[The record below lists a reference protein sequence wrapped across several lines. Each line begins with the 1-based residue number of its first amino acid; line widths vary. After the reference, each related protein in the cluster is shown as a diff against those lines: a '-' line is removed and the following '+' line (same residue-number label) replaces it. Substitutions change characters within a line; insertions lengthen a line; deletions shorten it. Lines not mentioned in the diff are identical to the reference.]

1 MDELVKVLR
10 SQREEIIEEQR
21 RINDA
26 TRPRNGFS
34 GKRKHEKE
42 NSENFKK
49 DSNENFKMPR
59 AKKRM
64 RLGLLQQKTH
74 STG

>member
-10 SQREEIIEEQR
+10 TQREEIIQEQR

-26 TRPRNGFS
+26 TRPENGFS

-42 NSENFKK
+42 NSENLKK
-49 DSNENFKMPR
+49 LDSNENFKMPR

-64 RLGLLQQKTH
+64 RLGLLQQKT
-74 STG
+74 

>member
-10 SQREEIIEEQR
+10 TQREEIIQEQR

-26 TRPRNGFS
+26 TRPQNGFS

-42 NSENFKK
+42 NSGNLKK

-64 RLGLLQQKTH
+64 RLGLLQQKT
-74 STG
+74 

>member
-10 SQREEIIEEQR
+10 TQREEIIQEQR

-26 TRPRNGFS
+26 TRPENGFS

-42 NSENFKK
+42 NENLKK
-49 DSNENFKMPR
+49 LDSNENFKMPR

-64 RLGLLQQKTH
+64 RLGLLQQKT
-74 STG
+74 

>member
-10 SQREEIIEEQR
+10 TQREEIIQEQR

-26 TRPRNGFS
+26 TRPENGFS

-42 NSENFKK
+42 NLKK
-49 DSNENFKMPR
+49 EKLDSNENFKMPR

-64 RLGLLQQKTH
+64 RLGLLQQKT
-74 STG
+74 

>member
-10 SQREEIIEEQR
+10 TQREEIIQEQR

-26 TRPRNGFS
+26 TRPENGFA

-42 NSENFKK
+42 NSENLKK
-49 DSNENFKMPR
+49 EKLDSNENFKMPR

-64 RLGLLQQKTH
+64 RLGLLQQKT
-74 STG
+74 